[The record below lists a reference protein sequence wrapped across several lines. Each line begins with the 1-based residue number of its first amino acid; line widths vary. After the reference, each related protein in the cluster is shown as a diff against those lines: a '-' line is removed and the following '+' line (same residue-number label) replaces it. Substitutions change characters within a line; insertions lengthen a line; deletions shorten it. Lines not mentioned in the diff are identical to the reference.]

1 MVMRL
6 KDLRIEYYK
15 SSGPGG
21 QHKNK
26 RCTAVR
32 VTHILTGLC
41 AVGQQERSQAMNKA
55 LALAR
60 LEKKITAANRRKK
73 PRVPTRTPRAVK
85 ERILEWKKKR
95 KAKKQARSRAG
106 ILKEI

>member
-1 MVMRL
+1 M

-26 RCTAVR
+26 RRMAVR
-32 VTHILTGLC
+32 MTYVPSGVC
-41 AVGQQERSQAMNKA
+41 AVGQEQRSQAMNKA
-55 LALAR
+55 LALSR
-60 LEKKITAANRRKK
+60 LEKKLEAKNRRKK
-73 PRVPTRTPRAVK
+73 PRIPIRTPRAVK

-95 KAKKQARSRAG
+95 KVKKEFRRKG
-106 ILKEI
+106 RFLEKM

>member
-1 MVMRL
+1 M

-26 RCTAVR
+26 RRMAVR
-32 VTHILTGLC
+32 MTHIPSGVC
-41 AVGQQERSQAMNKA
+41 AVGQEQRSQAMNKA

-60 LEKKITAANRRKK
+60 LEKKLEAKNRRKK
-73 PRVPTRTPRAVK
+73 PRIPTRTPGVIK
-85 ERILEWKKKR
+85 ERILELKKKR
-95 KAKKQARSRAG
+95 KAKKEFRRKGAF
-106 ILKEI
+106 LEEI